1 MKKRIK
7 YYSLIL
13 SITPAV
19 GICPTGWGHSNLLN
33 TSVVNSKTTLT
44 EIFSN
49 PDIPVY
55 KNLFHTPTNEDA
67 YSFLHTYLVQN
78 NKTRYLSV
86 LNDIVIN
93 SIQNGRITISAD
105 IHSYSYEGQLTFSY
119 SLQGKED
126 LSTAI
131 TNTTLFS
138 SESQST
144 WKTIPTPA
152 QLFQRIKEL
161 NPSVGV
167 NQLRCN
173 VEDIVYT
180 NGSYRLNVY
189 APDDSYFYTGTRT
202 VTFQLN
208 LTKET
213 TLLGLKFKYNSTL
226 AAPTVSGNKIQIN
239 AGGFYAITDDGTGVT
254 DRNITIPDGKK
265 VEMSVNGNMTL
276 QPTGNNAITLGKN
289 AYLNLSTNAN
299 LTAVGNGAKAAAVY
313 AGIRVPYTSEIVI
326 TGSNNGSLNVTG
338 GTGYIAGPGIGGNG
352 SNGDTPGPS
361 NRTTSDLS
369 CGTVRILGYLNA
381 DIKAG
386 NSNES
391 DKGGA
396 SAGIG
401 GGGCVCGYAGSC
413 KLVEINTN
421 GTFICEGAGG
431 TSGYCY
437 SGPGPAIGGGGSG
450 SYKGDDGGTTKMF
463 VGGDLESIIIGS
475 GNINCIQRSAAIIVG
490 SSSVIGGGAAVGA
503 CARSSVVLN
512 NRGGDLNSFKMT
524 GGYLSVKGCNGHM
537 STISNKLSAVIGGGG
552 GGSVNKGS
560 SQVRNSKDIS
570 GSLNSF
576 ELTGGNILIYNDS
589 ARTDTTIGSHTI
601 GRGGCQSEDN
611 LTQKTYGTTTKM
623 LVDGGSIAYINGF
636 GTGSFT
642 KTPTN
647 SKGQALYPCFVPVTL
662 NGASTIN
669 KTFTIPSIGYTTNLC
684 NLATYWTGCSYSG
697 VIWLPVG
704 TYNKNINIGGVNF
717 SANVKAVYTQS
728 GNDNK
733 VYI

>member
-1 MKKRIK
+1 MKKRTK
-7 YYSLIL
+7 YYSLML
-13 SITPAV
+13 SITPAI
-19 GICPTGWGHSNLLN
+19 GFFPIGGGHSNLLN
-33 TSVVNSKTTLT
+33 TSIVNSKTTLT

-55 KNLFHTPTNEDA
+55 ENLFHTPTNQDA

-93 SIQNGRITISAD
+93 SIQNGRITISTN
-105 IHSYSYEGQLTFSY
+105 IYSVAYEGQLTFSY
-119 SLQGKED
+119 SLHGKTSLAD
-126 LSTAI
+126 AI
-131 TNTTLFS
+131 PNATLFS

-144 WKTIPTPA
+144 WKVIPTKA
-152 QLFQRIKEL
+152 ELFKRIKEL
-161 NPSVGV
+161 NPSVSV
-167 NQLRCN
+167 NQIDCN
-173 VEDIVYT
+173 IEDIGYSNGAYT
-180 NGSYRLNVY
+180 LNVY
-189 APDDSYFYTGTRT
+189 ALDTSYYFTGTRT

-213 TLLGLKFKYNSTL
+213 TLLGLKFKYNSSL

-239 AGGFYAITDDGTGVT
+239 ADGFYAITDDGTGVT
-254 DRNITIPDGKK
+254 NRNITIPNGRK
-265 VEMSVNGNMTL
+265 VEMSINGNMTL
-276 QPTGNNAITLGKN
+276 QPDGNNAITLGNN

-299 LTAVGNGAKAAAVY
+299 LTAIGNGAKEAAVY

-361 NRTTSDLS
+361 NRATSDLS

-401 GGGCVCGYAGSC
+401 GGGCICGYAGSC

-431 TSGYCY
+431 TTGFCY

-475 GNINCIQRSAAIIVG
+475 GNINCIQRSVAIIVG
-490 SSSVIGGGAAVGA
+490 ASSAIGGGAGVGA
-503 CARSSVVLN
+503 CDRKSVILN
-512 NRGGDLNSFKMT
+512 NKGGDLKSFKMT
-524 GGYLSVKGCNGHM
+524 GGYLSVKGCNSHYK
-537 STISNKLSAVIGGGG
+537 TISNKLSSIIGGGG
-552 GGSVNKGS
+552 GGSVNNGS
-560 SQVRNSKDIS
+560 SQATNSKDIS
-570 GSLNSF
+570 GSLTSF
-576 ELTGGNILIYNDS
+576 EQTGGNILIYNDS
-589 ARTDTTIGSHTI
+589 ARTDTAIGSHTI
-601 GRGGCQSEDN
+601 GRGGCQSEN
-611 LTQKTYGTTTKM
+611 NATQKTYGTTTKM

-642 KTPTN
+642 KTPIN
-647 SKGQALYPCFVPVTL
+647 SKGQALYPCFVPATL
-662 NGASTIN
+662 NGASTVN
-669 KTFTIPSIGYTTNLC
+669 KTLTIPSIGYTANLC

-697 VIWLPVG
+697 VIWLPAG
-704 TYNKNINIGGVNF
+704 TYTKNINVGGVNF
-717 SANVKAVYTQS
+717 SATVKAVYTQS
-728 GNDNK
+728 GTDNI
-733 VYI
+733 VR

>member
-7 YYSLIL
+7 YYSLAL

-19 GICPTGWGHSNLLN
+19 GICPTGGGHSNLLN
-33 TSVVNSKTTLT
+33 TSVVNSKTTLI

-173 VEDIVYT
+173 VEDIAYT

-239 AGGFYAITDDGTGVT
+239 ANGFYAITDDGTGVT
-254 DRNITIPDGKK
+254 DRNITIPGGRK

-276 QPTGNNAITLGKN
+276 QPTGNNAITLGNN

-381 DIKAG
+381 NIQAG

-401 GGGCVCGYAGSC
+401 GGGCVSGYAGNC

-421 GTFICEGAGG
+421 GTFVCQGSGG
-431 TSGYCY
+431 TISFCY

-450 SYKGDDGGTTKMF
+450 SYRGNPGGDTKMF
-463 VGGDLESIIIGS
+463 VGGDLDSIIIRS
-475 GNINCIQRSAAIIVG
+475 GNINCVQKKAVTIVG
-490 SSSVIGGGAAVGA
+490 ESAVIGGGAAVGSIN
-503 CARSSVVLN
+503 RESYVLN
-512 NRGGDLNSFKMT
+512 CVGGNLGSFVMT
-524 GGYLSVKGCNGHM
+524 GGYLSVKGCKDHYQ
-537 STISNKLSAVIGGGG
+537 TISNKLSSIIGGGG
-552 GGSVNKGS
+552 GGTVNGTS
-560 SQVRNSKDIS
+560 SQSANSKLV
-570 GSLNSF
+570 GGALTSF
-576 ELTGGNILIYNDS
+576 ELSGGNILIYNDS
-589 ARTDTTIGSHTI
+589 ERTDTTIGSHTI
-601 GRGGCQSEDN
+601 GRGGCQYEN
-611 LTQKTYGTTTKM
+611 AKVPKTYGATTKM
-623 LVDGGSIAYINGF
+623 NINGGSIAYINGF

-662 NGASTIN
+662 NGASTVN
-669 KTFTIPSIGYTTNLC
+669 KTLTIPSIGYTTNLC
-684 NLATYWTGCSYSG
+684 NLATYWTDCPYSG

>member
-1 MKKRIK
+1 MKNRIK
-7 YYSLIL
+7 YYSLML
-13 SITPAV
+13 SITPAI
-19 GICPTGWGHSNLLN
+19 GFCPIKGGHSNLSN
-33 TSVVNSKTTLT
+33 TSIVNSKITLT

-49 PDIPVY
+49 PSIPVY
-55 KNLFHTPTNEDA
+55 KNLFHTPTNQDA

-78 NKTRYLSV
+78 NKTQYLPV

-93 SIQNGRITISAD
+93 SIQNGRITISTN
-105 IHSYSYEGQLTFSY
+105 IYSVTYEGQLTFSY
-119 SLQGKED
+119 SLQGKQD

-138 SESQST
+138 SESEST
-144 WKTIPTPA
+144 WKVAPTSS

-161 NPSVGV
+161 NPSVDV
-167 NQLRCN
+167 NQLCCN
-173 VEDIVYT
+173 VEDVVYT
-180 NGSYRLNVY
+180 NGAYRLNVY
-189 APDDSYFYTGTRT
+189 APDDSYYYTGTRT

-239 AGGFYAITDDGTGVT
+239 ADGFYAITDDGTGVI
-254 DRNITIPDGKK
+254 DRNITIPNGRK
-265 VEMSVNGNMTL
+265 VEMSINGNVAL
-276 QPTGNNAITLGKN
+276 QPTSSNAITLGNN

-299 LTAVGNGAKAAAVY
+299 LTAIGNGAQNAAVY
-313 AGIRVPYTSEIVI
+313 AGIRVPYSSEFVI

-386 NSNES
+386 NSNMS

-401 GGGCVCGYAGSC
+401 GGGCICGYAGSC

-475 GNINCIQRSAAIIVG
+475 GNINCIQRQVAIIVG
-490 SSSVIGGGAAVGA
+490 SSSAIGGGAGVGA
-503 CARSSVVLN
+503 CDRKSVILN
-512 NRGGDLNSFKMT
+512 NRGGDLKSFKMT
-524 GGYLSVKGCNGHM
+524 GGYLSVKGCNGNM
-537 STISNKLSAVIGGGG
+537 STISNKLSAIIGGGG

-560 SQVRNSKDIS
+560 DQVANSKDIS
-570 GSLNSF
+570 GSLTSF
-576 ELTGGNILIYNDS
+576 EQTGGNIIIYNDS
-589 ARTDTTIGSHTI
+589 ARTDTAIGSHTI
-601 GRGGCQSEDN
+601 GRGGCQSEN
-611 LTQKTYGTTTKM
+611 NATQKTYGTTTKM
-623 LVDGGSIAYINGF
+623 IVDGGSIAYINGF

-647 SKGQALYPCFVPVTL
+647 SKGQDLYPCFVPKTL

-669 KTFTIPSIGYTTNLC
+669 KTLMVESIGYSTNLC
-684 NLATYWTGCSYSG
+684 NLATYWADCPYSG

-704 TYNKNINIGGVNF
+704 TYNNDINIDGVNF
-717 SANVKAVYTQS
+717 SATVKAAYTQS
-728 GNDNK
+728 GTDNI
-733 VYI
+733 VH